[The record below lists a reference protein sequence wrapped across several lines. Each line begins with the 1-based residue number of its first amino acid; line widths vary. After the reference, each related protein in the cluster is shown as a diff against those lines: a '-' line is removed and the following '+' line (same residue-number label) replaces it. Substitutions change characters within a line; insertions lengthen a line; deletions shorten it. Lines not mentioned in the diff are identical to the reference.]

1 MNRKCLVVLAMC
13 GVFVCGMVFAQQPSS
28 ADRLREQLNQP
39 LSIKMENAH
48 IASIIATIVD
58 EYEINVMIDSRVV
71 RPMDESKVD
80 PGVEYVTDGRL
91 PAVNL
96 QGVGLGKGLRAIL
109 RPLELDYKIVEKS
122 FLWISTPD
130 RIRHESFE
138 DLETR
143 FYTLNSQY
151 VEDTNAS
158 RRTEP
163 AEQVDLVALLR
174 LVTPDVVQPVT
185 GESISF
191 MRYNIDLKQLVVHTT
206 PSHHKRIEQLL
217 ALIES
222 N

>member
-1 MNRKCLVVLAMC
+1 MNRKCLVILAMC

-58 EYEINVMIDSRVV
+58 EYKINVMIDNRVV

-80 PGVEYVTDGRL
+80 LGVEYVTDGQL

-96 QGVGLGKGLRAIL
+96 QDVPLGKGLRAIL
-109 RPLELDYKIVEKS
+109 RPLELDYKIVEPD

-130 RIRHESFE
+130 RIRHETFE

-143 FYTLNSQY
+143 VYALKSQY

-158 RRTEP
+158 RRTELG
-163 AEQVDLVALLR
+163 EQVDLVALLR
-174 LVTPDVVQPVT
+174 LVTPEIVEPAT
-185 GESISF
+185 GETISF
-191 MRYNIDLKQLVVHTT
+191 VKYNIDLKQLIVHTT

-217 ALIES
+217 DLVE
-222 N
+222 